1 MAKRVAI
8 ITAAILVLF
17 TAGVVFELKELF
29 PLSILA
35 VTVFFMVGFLKK
47 HFAKAVL
54 FGMVGFALIMANSSA
69 YGSVHEI
76 FHPQPVE
83 AASNFIIDGQDVP
96 SVILHQEEEVILVS
110 CTLNY
115 PDQITPWCGLIEE
128 AALKHTLDPLLIASV
143 MMQESGGQ
151 QNVISNSGAVGLMQV
166 MPRDG
171 VAASFWCANGPC
183 FSERPSI
190 EELLDP
196 GFNIDYASGMLSNLI
211 KNHGN
216 DIRNGLAAYGPYDVG
231 YYYAD
236 LVLAIY
242 AGL

>member
-1 MAKRVAI
+1 
-8 ITAAILVLF
+8 
-17 TAGVVFELKELF
+17 
-29 PLSILA
+29 
-35 VTVFFMVGFLKK
+35 
-47 HFAKAVL
+47 
-54 FGMVGFALIMANSSA
+54 
-69 YGSVHEI
+69 
-76 FHPQPVE
+76 
-83 AASNFIIDGQDVP
+83 
-96 SVILHQEEEVILVS
+96 
-110 CTLNY
+110 
-115 PDQITPWCGLIEE
+115 
-128 AALKHTLDPLLIASV
+128 
-143 MMQESGGQ
+143 
-151 QNVISNSGAVGLMQV
+151 MQV

-171 VAASFWCANGPC
+171 IAASFWCANGPC

-196 GFNIDYASGMLSNLI
+196 GFNIDYASGMLSSMI